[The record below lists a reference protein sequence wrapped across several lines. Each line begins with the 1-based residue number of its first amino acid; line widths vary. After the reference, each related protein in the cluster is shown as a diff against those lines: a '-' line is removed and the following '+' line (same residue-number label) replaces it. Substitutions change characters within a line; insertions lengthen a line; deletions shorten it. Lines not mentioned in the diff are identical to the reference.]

1 MFRGNG
7 DRTTLLGMNHQTPFG
22 ALLQLARPG
31 SAIALDPAAVAAPGL
46 ATLTL
51 RGYYI
56 LNRGRG
62 GKKRPPPLHI
72 GPLAP
77 EWTQQDRCSSS
88 RMTTHAQTGL
98 NVWLEPMPRGSTA
111 DAFECVPVRR
121 ADGRVQQLQV
131 VKAAAM
137 NKLRTG

>member
-1 MFRGNG
+1 VTPETSVTLKSLNLKFRHFENSTATVFRGNG

-72 GPLAP
+72 GP
-77 EWTQQDRCSSS
+77 
-88 RMTTHAQTGL
+88 
-98 NVWLEPMPRGSTA
+98 
-111 DAFECVPVRR
+111 
-121 ADGRVQQLQV
+121 
-131 VKAAAM
+131 
-137 NKLRTG
+137 